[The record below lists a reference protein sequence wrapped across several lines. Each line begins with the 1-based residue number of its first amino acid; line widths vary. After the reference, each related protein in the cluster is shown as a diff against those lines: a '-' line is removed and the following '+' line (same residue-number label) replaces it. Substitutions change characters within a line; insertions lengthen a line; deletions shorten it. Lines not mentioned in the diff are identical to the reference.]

1 MPESDARSPTLRA
14 SFSGIF
20 LQTLPELV
28 TPLKGHSL
36 SPCSC
41 PPTRSA
47 ALRKVW
53 VLITLRASLSG
64 TFLQMKNVVNQCLEF
79 GYYKK
84 YNDCGSNLAS
94 VVSNVVSH
102 KRNIWYNLR
111 CLLLTNLLPFKH
123 HGKTVFISW
132 QFFETYGIINYG
144 DGWRKDVVNQC
155 LECAISKVNM
165 VLNAHRIKP

>member
-1 MPESDARSPTLRA
+1 MPESDARSPPLRA

-53 VLITLRASLSG
+53 VLITLQASLSG

-84 YNDCGSNLAS
+84 YNDCGSNLS
-94 VVSNVVSH
+94 V
-102 KRNIWYNLR
+102 R
-111 CLLLTNLLPFKH
+111 
-123 HGKTVFISW
+123 
-132 QFFETYGIINYG
+132 
-144 DGWRKDVVNQC
+144 RKQR
-155 LECAISKVNM
+155 SQS
-165 VLNAHRIKP
+165 